1 MIFFNLQT
9 DFVFVFSRVFN
20 AFKHSTLLYPIL
32 LIYSFIVALV
42 TRSSKIVFL
51 FQGSYSVFFRILLF
65 LKINPLTD
73 FA

>member
-51 FQGSYSVFFRILLF
+51 FQ
-65 LKINPLTD
+65 
-73 FA
+73 